1 MESAMATKPTNQQGD
16 WSEYP
21 TLVLPAQKSARS
33 ELAPGVGDRCE
44 TEFPFAA
51 QLQRELDEMAD
62 ALDEIAKLII
72 Y

>member
-1 MESAMATKPTNQQGD
+1 MESAMLSKPMNEQGD

-21 TLVLPAQKSARS
+21 TLVLPAQVSARS
-33 ELAPGVGDRCE
+33 ELAPVDGGCCE
-44 TEFPFAA
+44 TEIRFSA

-62 ALDEIAKLII
+62 ALDGIAKLII